1 MAAAALM
8 RQATNPNQI
17 NRMKTQNHQQAA
29 TYLGLAEYRSAGKLT
44 HSLYDGHD
52 SPRAEGT
59 VDEVIAHLESLLYL
73 HSPDIEPL
81 KWQGGNGWYYDGAEA
96 GKALRS
102 EIAALRDGS
111 HWSLPLQIPAL
122 AWSKTL
128 PVSSGYY
135 WHRPHARHRAAIFN
149 RCSIAWV
156 HRRGAWR
163 WNHD

>member
-73 HSPDIEPL
+73 DSDIEPL
-81 KWQGGNGWYYDGAEA
+81 KWQGPNGWYYYDGAEA
-96 GKALRS
+96 GKVLRA
-102 EIAALRDGS
+102 EIDALRDGS
-111 HWSLPLQIPAL
+111 HWSL
-122 AWSKTL
+122 
-128 PVSSGYY
+128 
-135 WHRPHARHRAAIFN
+135 N
-149 RCSIAWV
+149 RD
-156 HRRGAWR
+156 GE
-163 WNHD
+163 